1 MNIDKL
7 AFRKNAIRVGLASF
21 LAGGI
26 GFSQTTASE
35 TAAKTETELPEI
47 VVSAHMTGVP
57 HDNTGVSVTKISPEK
72 LEKEGVHTLS
82 EALTRSP
89 GVYIM
94 SGGGFNQRG
103 SATRTVIRGMNS
115 DNYTL
120 PVIDGIRLNGAGTQT
135 GSNVF
140 GMTDLFTLGNI
151 EVLRGSQGA
160 NYGSTAIGGVVAM
173 DTPDGQGE
181 PSVRIFTEAGSFNSL
196 RSSVVAQGEIKK
208 LSYFV
213 GAGYE
218 QTNNDPFYPV
228 YLDRSNK
235 MNDFRQWSE
244 VVKLGYQVNDKVRV
258 SGTFRHQ
265 DGKLEDPSFTYFGQK
280 PYKTDMRTILS
291 LGTGKVEA
299 ELSRMWTTSL
309 MAGFYNQKF
318 SQIFPDEPATG
329 MSNYNSS
336 WKKVQVEWR
345 NLLTWN
351 DKHKTTTGFAW
362 DRNTYETTMQP
373 WELENIYAFFAE
385 HMYSPIKGLDL
396 SLSGRL
402 EESSI
407 WSDYATWRAA
417 ASWKIRGEHSKTR
430 LLGSIGSG
438 FRAPTAWE
446 RGANY
451 SVGGWKTVGNP
462 NLGISKSLGGD
473 LGIEQKLAKNHSVTV
488 SGFWIR
494 INNQI
499 DTGYTS
505 NGESTWDNYA
515 YATSYGVET
524 AFRGDFKDAW
534 NSGYTV
540 AYTYTLPENSDK
552 KQLTFTAQNVFSFDI
567 HTSPIA
573 SVTTGFGLDAATTR
587 TGLANQ
593 RLDNYATLRWYARWQ
608 ANKNLAIHLRV
619 ENMLNERYSVDSNPY
634 NAYTPIMSQG
644 LSIQGGVTLTF

>member
-57 HDNTGVSVTKISPEK
+57 HDNTGVSVTKLNPEK

-94 SGGGFNQRG
+94 SGGGVNQRG

-120 PVIDGIRLNGAGTQT
+120 PVIDGIRLNGAGSLA

-160 NYGSTAIGGVVAM
+160 NYGSTAVGGVVAM
-173 DTPDGQGE
+173 ETPDGQGE
-181 PSVRIFTEAGSFNSL
+181 PSVRIFTEGGSFNSL
-196 RSSVVAQGEIKK
+196 RSSLIAQGEIKK

-218 QTNNDPFYPV
+218 QTNNDPLYPA

-265 DGKLEDPSFTYFGQK
+265 DGKLEDPAFSYFGNE
-280 PYKTDMRTILS
+280 PFKTDLRTILS
-291 LGTGKVEA
+291 LGSGKVEA

-309 MAGFYNQKF
+309 MAGFYNQNF
-318 SQIFPDEPATG
+318 SQIVPDVPATVG

-351 DKHKTTTGFAW
+351 AKHKTTAGFAW
-362 DRNTYETTMQP
+362 DRNTFETTFQP

-451 SVGGWKTVGNP
+451 SLGGWTTVGNP
-462 NLGISKSLGGD
+462 DLGISKSLGGD
-473 LGIEQKLAKNHSVTV
+473 LGIEQKIAKNHSITV

-499 DTGYTS
+499 DIGYTP
-505 NGESTWDNYA
+505 NGDSTWDNYA

-552 KQLTFTAQNVFSFDI
+552 KQLTYTAQNVFSVDI

-573 SVTTGFGLDAATTR
+573 SVTTGFGLEAATAR
-587 TGLANQ
+587 TGGRLNQ
-593 RLDNYATLRWYARWQ
+593 KLDNYAIIRWYARWQ
-608 ANKNLAIHLRV
+608 ANKNLALHLRV
-619 ENMLNERYSVDSNPY
+619 ENMSNQRYAVQDYGYP
-634 NAYTPIMSQG
+634 TLSQG